1 MAVSD
6 RENPAGFVLDD
17 NGALNPSGDLLL
29 DYVGVCEV
37 EAWLA
42 MDEVRLGYEN
52 DMLVVTLPQVELYP
66 VVNYGMSFVWK
77 ESKGIPNAGVPNVL
91 EAIRNRAAA
100 QAEERGI
107 RALAED
113 AAERWFQAFFD
124 PFSTEVEIRFSP
136 TGRAHPLP

>member
-1 MAVSD
+1 MSE

-17 NGALNPSGDLLL
+17 DGTLNSDGDLLL

-42 MDEVRLGYEN
+42 MDEVRLGYVN
-52 DMLVVTLPQVELYP
+52 DVLVVTLPEVELYP
-66 VVNYGMSFVWK
+66 VVNYEMSFVWK

-107 RALAED
+107 RALAD
-113 AAERWFQAFFD
+113 RK
-124 PFSTEVEIRFSP
+124 STRLNSS
-136 TGRAHPLP
+136 HYS

>member
-1 MAVSD
+1 MSE

-17 NGALNPSGDLLL
+17 KGEVNPEGDLLL

-42 MDEVRLGYEN
+42 MDAVRVGYEN
-52 DMLVVTLPQVELYP
+52 EVMVVTLPEVQLNP
-66 VVNYGMSFVWK
+66 VVNYGMSFVWR
-77 ESKGIPNAGVPNVL
+77 ESKGIPNAAVPNVL

-107 RALAED
+107 RRLAED
-113 AAERWFQAFFD
+113 AAERWFRAFLE
-124 PFSTEVEIRFSP
+124 PFSEKVEIRSAQS
-136 TGRAHPLP
+136 GRELPPLP